1 MDNITQNKDIDA
13 LNFIHSMVMKHPF
26 FAEKYKDDVIN
37 HLVELEEEL
46 DLFRICSSCG
56 KPMIEGYCIEDGEA
70 YYCSDECLYKHLSEE
85 EFLSLY
91 NNGKGNS
98 YWTNWYEYAVK

>member
-1 MDNITQNKDIDA
+1 
-13 LNFIHSMVMKHPF
+13 
-26 FAEKYKDDVIN
+26 
-37 HLVELEEEL
+37 
-46 DLFRICSSCG
+46 
-56 KPMIEGYCIEDGEA
+56 MIEGYCIEDGEA